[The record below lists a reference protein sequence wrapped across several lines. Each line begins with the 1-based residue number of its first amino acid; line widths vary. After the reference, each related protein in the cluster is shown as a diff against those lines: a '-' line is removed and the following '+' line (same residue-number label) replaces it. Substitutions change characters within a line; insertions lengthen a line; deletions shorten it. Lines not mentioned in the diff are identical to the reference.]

1 VSRAR
6 RRASA
11 WWGSLVAALAIV
23 PILGGAA
30 SIACATGAYDPLA
43 EARSATGV
51 ANPEASVPLQCYAQT
66 GASNTCWTCHTEGQ
80 GTNLRVDLEL
90 QSSYDFSDLAR
101 DNHWHNA
108 LSSTATE
115 AAVIG
120 DEEMLAWVRQDN
132 YRPLQRAL
140 ERASQQP
147 AFVPDV
153 DLHAGFDELG
163 FASDGSGWR
172 ALRYQPFP
180 GSGWPTNGGAGDS
193 FVRLPAPFRQ
203 DASGASSTEVYRA
216 NMAIL
221 EAAIAADPS
230 LSTDDLVRRIEPID
244 EVEVGLD
251 LDDDGVLRRA
261 TRLRGL
267 PARFAG
273 GASDVAVTRYQYPA
287 GAELLHTVRYL
298 DPDAPGM
305 LARRM
310 KEVRYARK
318 VEVLDGWTNARAYE
332 REAEEKAEGALPQY
346 RGAPEVGLRNDFGW
360 QLTGYIEDARG
371 RLRLQ
376 TAEEHRACMGC
387 HSAVGVTV
395 DHTFSLAR
403 KVPGRDGWRPQ
414 TLEGLQDRPQVGHAD
429 GEALAYMK
437 RAGRADDFGAN
448 SEMDARFFG
457 GGAVDAVAVRRAAPG
472 GDRDLAWLLSPSRE
486 RALRLDKAYLVLV
499 RGQRFAQGRDA
510 FAEPPQLLHR
520 AVREGQKAA
529 ERTWNDGRLHL
540 GW

>member
-1 VSRAR
+1 
-6 RRASA
+6 
-11 WWGSLVAALAIV
+11 
-23 PILGGAA
+23 
-30 SIACATGAYDPLA
+30 
-43 EARSATGV
+43 
-51 ANPEASVPLQCYAQT
+51 
-66 GASNTCWTCHTEGQ
+66 
-80 GTNLRVDLEL
+80 
-90 QSSYDFSDLAR
+90 
-101 DNHWHNA
+101 
-108 LSSTATE
+108 
-115 AAVIG
+115 VIG

-140 ERASQQP
+140 ERSTQRP

-153 DLHAGFDELG
+153 DLHGGFDELG
-163 FASDGSGWR
+163 FARDGSGWR

-180 GSGWPTNGGAGDS
+180 GSGWPTNGGAGDA

-203 DASGASSTEVYRA
+203 DASGAPSTEVYRA
-216 NMAIL
+216 NLTIL

-230 LSTDDLVRRIEPID
+230 LSTEELVRGIEPID
-244 EVEVGLD
+244 EMEIGVD
-251 LDDDGVLRRA
+251 LDGDGVLGRA

-267 PARFAG
+267 PARYVG
-273 GASDVAVTRYQYPA
+273 GAADIAVTRYQYPA

-298 DPDAPGM
+298 DPSAPGM
-305 LARRM
+305 MARRM

-318 VEVLDGWTNARAYE
+318 VEVLDAWANARAYE

-403 KVPGRDGWRPQ
+403 KVPGRDGWRMQ
-414 TLEGLQDRPQVGHAD
+414 TLEGLSDRPQVGHAE

-437 RAGRADDFGAN
+437 RAGRADDYGAN
-448 SEMDARFFG
+448 AEMNERFFSAG
-457 GGAVDAVAVRRAAPG
+457 EVDAAAVRRAAPG

-499 RGQRFAQGRDA
+499 REQRFAQGRDA
-510 FAEPPQLLHR
+510 FADPPRLVHR
-520 AVREGQKAA
+520 AVRAGQEAA
-529 ERTWNDGRLHL
+529 QRTWNDGRLHL
-540 GW
+540 RW

>member
-1 VSRAR
+1 MATET
-6 RRASA
+6 
-11 WWGSLVAALAIV
+11 VAAAVAAVSVIAAAAA
-23 PILGGAA
+23 GGCAA
-30 SIACATGAYDPLA
+30 GAYDPLA
-43 EARSATGV
+43 EARQTIAV

-66 GASNTCWTCHTEGQ
+66 GASNTCWTCHAEGQ
-80 GTNLRVDLEL
+80 GTNLRVDLDL
-90 QSSYDFSDLAR
+90 QSSYDFSDFAR
-101 DNHWHNA
+101 ENHWRNA
-108 LSSTATE
+108 FLPAGGD
-115 AAVIG
+115 AADID

-140 ERASQQP
+140 QRAAERP

-153 DLHAGFDELG
+153 DLHGGFDELG
-163 FASDGSGWR
+163 FARDGSAWR

-180 GSGWPTNGGAGDS
+180 GSGWPTNGSAGDA
-193 FVRLPAPFRQ
+193 FVRLPPPFRENV
-203 DASGASSTEVYRA
+203 SGAPSTEIYRA
-216 NMAIL
+216 NLTIL

-230 LSTDDLVRRIEPID
+230 LSTEELVRGIEPID
-244 EVEVGLD
+244 EMEIGVD
-251 LDDDGVLRRA
+251 LDGDGVLGRA

-267 PARFAG
+267 PARYVG
-273 GASDVAVTRYQYPA
+273 GAADIAVTRYQYPA

-298 DPDAPGM
+298 DPSAPGM
-305 LARRM
+305 MARRM

-318 VEVLDGWTNARAYE
+318 VEVLDAWANARAYE

-403 KVPGRDGWRPQ
+403 KVPGRDGWRMQ
-414 TLEGLQDRPQVGHAD
+414 TLEGLSDRPQVGHAE

-437 RAGRADDFGAN
+437 RAGRADDYGAN
-448 SEMDARFFG
+448 AEMNERFFSAG
-457 GGAVDAVAVRRAAPG
+457 EVDAAAVRRAAPG

-499 RGQRFAQGRDA
+499 REQRFAQGRDA
-510 FAEPPQLLHR
+510 FADPPRLVHR
-520 AVREGQKAA
+520 AVRAGQEAA
-529 ERTWNDGRLHL
+529 QRTWNDGRLHL
-540 GW
+540 RW